1 MTPEDALVQM
11 VEFYKKTQK
20 VNIFLLRRIA
30 AHAEMSNRLLTEAV
44 AHIRGQSLKEVD
56 AWFRQEYKVTSQG
69 LRDTLYTH
77 FGPDLNWD
85 DILPP
90 DGDLRDS

>member
-1 MTPEDALVQM
+1 MDPEQALIELI
-11 VEFYKKTQK
+11 EFWKKTQK

-30 AHAEMSNRLLTEAV
+30 AHSEMSNRVLVEILSSM
-44 AHIRGQSLKEVD
+44 RQQNMKEID
-56 AWFRQEYKVTSQG
+56 DWFRQEYSKTSQA
-69 LRDTLYTH
+69 LRDILYKH

-90 DGDLRDS
+90 EDDLPGH